1 MYIKAAWQTH
11 VFANIRQIVV
21 TVLVHKTISSI
32 DVLIDC
38 LVGPPLHHVA
48 SPVKASSAV
57 IKAVR
62 QFVPQYCANR
72 TVIQGSNKNA
82 FGQLS

>member
-11 VFANIRQIVV
+11 VFANIRQIIV

-38 LVGPPLHHVA
+38 LVGPPFHHVA
-48 SPVKASSAV
+48 SSVEAPSAV
-57 IKAVR
+57 IEAVR